1 MKMIAKVLLTAAAI
15 AALAAPALAANDKLI
30 VKDVNGTTD
39 VFKVQDDGSFI
50 GGKIK
55 FDATGSVSP
64 DYKFKFGVGTTTPT
78 DPFTLQHD
86 WAVAGIGTQTI
97 FVASSINDVSRFT
110 VRRANGVPGALTATT
125 AGQQLGNFNFRGH
138 DGTNFSANGVG
149 AITSSGEEA
158 FTPTSQSTRIAFVS
172 TPVGAIAGVER
183 VRVPGAGGLRIMT
196 ATQPPCDA
204 SGAATSSAVGT
215 IWFTAGASGVKDSLQ
230 VCAKDAAN
238 AYAWRTIY

>member
-1 MKMIAKVLLTAAAI
+1 MKMIVKALLTAASI
-15 AALAAPALAANDKLI
+15 AALAAPALAADKLI
-30 VKDVNGTTD
+30 VRNAGDTAD
-39 VFKVQDDGSFI
+39 VFKIQDDGSFV

-64 DYKFKFGVGTTTPT
+64 DYKFKFGVGTTNPT

-86 WAVAGIGTQTI
+86 WTVAGIGTQTI

-138 DGTNFSANGVG
+138 DGTNFSVNGVG
-149 AITSSGEEA
+149 AITASGEEA

-183 VRVPGAGGLRIMT
+183 VRVPGAGGLRIMS

-204 SGAATSSAVGT
+204 SGAATSSAIGT
-215 IWFTAGASGVKDSLQ
+215 IWFTAGAAGVKDSLQ
-230 VCAKDAAN
+230 VCAKDAAG